1 MDVQAELME
10 RDTLIDQL
18 TERLQQSIADREELQ
33 KQGEVLTH
41 EVDLLK
47 RQLADTLELMKKP
60 QQFRENVNLPFLSLV
75 IIFLTIFFNF

>member
-1 MDVQAELME
+1 ME

-18 TERLQQSIADREELQ
+18 TERLQQSISDREELQ
-33 KQGEVLTH
+33 KQSEVLTH

-60 QQFRENVNLPFLSLV
+60 QQFRENVSFPFLC
-75 IIFLTIFFNF
+75 